1 MFATHSPSLSLSQ
14 YLFSFSF
21 LSLFLSCF
29 SFLFFFSSS
38 VSYSRHH
45 SSLPP
50 LNSHSQL
57 LLCIKPVSLKY
68 VCMWTLLQINCT
80 DFNQGTWCIHLCC
93 LQTGAHGNRAG
104 RRSAQSAPQS
114 LSPAHWRRIRM
125 RYFFETILP
134 GLSIIIPKS
143 QCYSLSGIPALLFK
157 MNSASNSSIPLEH
170 THGLHCQLWNG
181 QTLHVSTSNH
191 WRIKSFLLSLSIL
204 SIYHR

>member
-1 MFATHSPSLSLSQ
+1 MQHTHLHFLFLSIFSLSLFSPFFSLM
-14 YLFSFSF
+14 LFFS
-21 LSLFLSCF
+21 LL
-29 SFLFFFSSS
+29 FFSSS